1 MEDSFKLSPGSSMLA
16 LCDFCNSKPA
26 VLYCTA
32 DSAKLCLFCD
42 QQIHSANTLSLRHL
56 RSQICDNCRAEPVSV
71 RCCTENLML
80 CQDCDWD
87 SHYNSSVSSVHERSS
102 VEGFSGCPSVTELAS
117 FFDLMGDDLLNLG
130 SGFGV
135 YEPKMLNFEEL
146 TVPTQNCSV
155 FVSGNKYKKE
165 VYEQLVEIGKRDLVR
180 FNGNG
185 AELGPGTTTSI
196 CDQYGYTQ
204 SLEVENID
212 EEKLLNPK
220 TAFTSLLTF
229 PNNTD
234 LREHDR
240 CVADGKL
247 MWDWDPSYLAAQFQ
261 NHSNQ
266 PFSSHTPTT
275 EESNNTPIIG
285 PPSDYRPHEF
295 ETWESTK
302 VVQGMHHSIPH
313 GSETA
318 NEAITQF
325 DKELLAKNRGNAMLR
340 YKEKKK
346 NRSYGKQIRYESR
359 KARADTRK
367 RVKGRFV
374 KASEISDVEI

>member
-16 LCDFCNSKPA
+16 LCDFCNSKLA

-42 QQIHSANTLSLRHL
+42 QQIHSANALSLRHL

-146 TVPTQNCSV
+146 AVPTQNCSV
-155 FVSGNKYKKE
+155 FMSGNKYKKE

-220 TAFTSLLTF
+220 TAFTSLLAF

-247 MWDWDPSYLAAQFQ
+247 MWDWDPLYPAAQVGI
-261 NHSNQ
+261 NILLLSNFFFLF
-266 PFSSHTPTT
+266 PD
-275 EESNNTPIIG
+275 I
-285 PPSDYRPHEF
+285 YC
-295 ETWESTK
+295 
-302 VVQGMHHSIPH
+302 
-313 GSETA
+313 
-318 NEAITQF
+318 
-325 DKELLAKNRGNAMLR
+325 
-340 YKEKKK
+340 
-346 NRSYGKQIRYESR
+346 
-359 KARADTRK
+359 
-367 RVKGRFV
+367 
-374 KASEISDVEI
+374 